1 MTDTN
6 GSATALQS
14 DAGTPAAA
22 NGAGGEGSSASAADP
37 FAGLDTGTREWIGS
51 AGIKDVASLAA
62 KARNAESLIGQSVRL
77 PGKDA
82 KPEDVDA
89 FLSKVLSPFRPEK
102 PEGYDFKL
110 PDGLPEGMPYDN
122 AFADRF
128 KAAAHAAGIPT
139 KAAAALH
146 DFYVKETAGVFQTQ
160 AELTAKQVGDA
171 TKALE
176 TEWGA
181 AKDSDA
187 YKQSVG
193 YAGKFIAE
201 FGGDALLK
209 GLTDAGLIG
218 DGGVVLNPAV
228 AIAFAKAGKLLFSEG
243 DMVRGGGAAS
253 GDNPFEGADDKLN
266 WTKIHAAI
274 RADRGNAVRLI
285 KAANKKLSDFGLT
298 ETA

>member
-89 FLSKVLSPFRPEK
+89 FLSKVLSPYRPEK
-102 PEGYDFKL
+102 PEGYEFKL
-110 PDGLPEGMPYDN
+110 PDGLPEGLPYDK

-146 DFYVKETAGVFQTQ
+146 DFYVKETAAIFQT
-160 AELTAKQVGDA
+160 ATEATRTQVEAA

-176 TEWGA
+176 TAFGG

-187 YKQSVG
+187 FKQSVG

-201 FGGDALLK
+201 FGGEDLMK
-209 GLTDAGLIG
+209 GLTDAGLLG

-228 AIAFAKAGKLLFSEG
+228 AIAFAKAGKMLFAEDG
-243 DMVRGGGAAS
+243 MVQGNGTAVS
-253 GDNPFEGADDKLN
+253 PDNPFKDGPGKGNQTIQMQAISKDR
-266 WTKIHAAI
+266 AGAI
-274 RADRGNAVRLI
+274 RMIR
-285 KAANKKLSDFGLT
+285 AAGHDPKDFGIKD
-298 ETA
+298 A

>member
-22 NGAGGEGSSASAADP
+22 NGAGGEGSPAGAADP
-37 FAGLDTGTREWIGS
+37 FAGLDTGTREWIGT

-89 FLSKVLSPFRPEK
+89 FLSKVLSPYRPEK
-102 PEGYDFKL
+102 PEGYEFKL
-110 PDGLPEGMPYDN
+110 PDGLPEGLPYDK

-146 DFYVKETAGVFQTQ
+146 DFYVKETAAIFQTA
-160 AELTAKQVGDA
+160 AEATRTQVEAA

-176 TEWGA
+176 TAFGG

-187 YKQSVG
+187 FKQSVG

-201 FGGDALLK
+201 FGGEDLMK
-209 GLTDAGLIG
+209 GLTDAGLLG

-228 AIAFAKAGKLLFSEG
+228 AIAFAKAGKMLFKEDG
-243 DMVRGGGAAS
+243 LVNGS
-253 GDNPFEGADDKLN
+253 GSTAGENPFDGELDKLN
-266 WTKIHAAI
+266 QTAVHRAI
-274 RADRGNAVRLI
+274 KTDRARAIQQI
-285 KAANKKLSDFGLT
+285 KAAGKKPSDFGLV